1 MLKFSKIQEIIPK
14 NEISL
19 LKNISE
25 MGHEEI
31 IFCSDSKTKLKAI
44 IAVHSTELG
53 PGLGGCRMWNYK
65 NDIAAIKDVLRLSR
79 GMTYKASITGL
90 NLGGGKAVIIGDSS
104 KDKTEQMM
112 ESFGEFVDSFN
123 GKYITAEDVGMTTG
137 DMEIIKRKTN
147 HVVGTPKSMGGS
159 GDPSVVTAYGV
170 YMGMKGS
177 AKYLWNNDNLRG
189 KKIFIQG
196 IGNVGRNLIEYLQ
209 KEDAIIL
216 INDINKDK
224 VEEINKKYNVSVLND
239 LDMFSEKIDI
249 YSPCALGATLNN
261 KSIPKLTCS
270 IIAGAANNQLEEEGV
285 HDIMLKN
292 KNILY
297 APDFL
302 INAGGLINVYSELKQ
317 FNQEKALKKTEEIYN
332 TTISIL
338 DKSEKENISTHSA
351 ALSIAQERLSSK

>member
-19 LKNISE
+19 LKNISD

-112 ESFGEFVDSFN
+112 ESFGEFVDSFD

-137 DMEIIKRKTN
+137 DMEIIK
-147 HVVGTPKSMGGS
+147 
-159 GDPSVVTAYGV
+159 
-170 YMGMKGS
+170 
-177 AKYLWNNDNLRG
+177 
-189 KKIFIQG
+189 KK
-196 IGNVGRNLIEYLQ
+196 
-209 KEDAIIL
+209 
-216 INDINKDK
+216 NKPCCWYT
-224 VEEINKKYNVSVLND
+224 KKY
-239 LDMFSEKIDI
+239 
-249 YSPCALGATLNN
+249 GW
-261 KSIPKLTCS
+261 
-270 IIAGAANNQLEEEGV
+270 
-285 HDIMLKN
+285 
-292 KNILY
+292 
-297 APDFL
+297 
-302 INAGGLINVYSELKQ
+302 
-317 FNQEKALKKTEEIYN
+317 
-332 TTISIL
+332 
-338 DKSEKENISTHSA
+338 
-351 ALSIAQERLSSK
+351 